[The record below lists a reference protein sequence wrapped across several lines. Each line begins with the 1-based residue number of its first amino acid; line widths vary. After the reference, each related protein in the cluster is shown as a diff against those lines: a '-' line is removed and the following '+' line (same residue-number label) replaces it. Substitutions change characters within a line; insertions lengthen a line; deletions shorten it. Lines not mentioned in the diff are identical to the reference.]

1 MEREQTRRGD
11 KKRVCESG
19 EGEIVSVW
27 LKVKIKRNIFI
38 WRKLYHTTLNYA
50 LDYTLHHK
58 LLNCTLCTINYHT
71 YHTLHSSAIFAIIFN
86 RVLLYVTS
94 TCFFL
99 KWNKVKRLKH
109 LSSKLILKKPK
120 IFHISLC
127 PKLLSQDLL

>member
-1 MEREQTRRGD
+1 MGRKQTRRGD

-19 EGEIVSVW
+19 EGEVVNMW
-27 LKVKIKRNIFI
+27 LKVKIKRDIFI
-38 WRKLYHTTLNYA
+38 WRKLYLTTLNYA

-58 LLNCTLCTINYHT
+58 LLNCTLCTLN

-86 RVLLYVTS
+86 RILLHVTS

-99 KWNKVKRLKH
+99 RWNKVKRLKH
-109 LSSKLILKKPK
+109 PSSKLILKKSK

-127 PKLLSQDLL
+127 LKLLSQDLL

>member
-19 EGEIVSVW
+19 EGEIVNVW

-38 WRKLYHTTLNYA
+38 WRKLYHTTLNYV

-86 RVLLYVTS
+86 RILLHVTS

-99 KWNKVKRLKH
+99 R
-109 LSSKLILKKPK
+109 
-120 IFHISLC
+120 
-127 PKLLSQDLL
+127 

>member
-19 EGEIVSVW
+19 EGEIVNVW

-58 LLNCTLCTINYHT
+58 LFDCTLCTINYHT
-71 YHTLHSSAIFAIIFN
+71 YHALHPDVIFA
-86 RVLLYVTS
+86 V
-94 TCFFL
+94 
-99 KWNKVKRLKH
+99 
-109 LSSKLILKKPK
+109 ILTE
-120 IFHISLC
+120 SC
-127 PKLLSQDLL
+127 YM